1 MIEPGILGVRLRV
14 SIMRIVNQVPDR
26 DAVVPPR
33 RSTISSH
40 VADFRLPPYEFVTM
54 NRTVRGN
61 SPHRASPRVSSN
73 REIPVMARET
83 IYLVQAFTQG
93 KRARLN
99 ADTPIRC
106 KSPES
111 ALKTAERLEIS
122 KAGVV
127 AFSTSGDAELGEY
140 DDEPVVFFK
149 VGRLPAQF
157 QDQ

>member
-1 MIEPGILGVRLRV
+1 
-14 SIMRIVNQVPDR
+14 
-26 DAVVPPR
+26 
-33 RSTISSH
+33 
-40 VADFRLPPYEFVTM
+40 
-54 NRTVRGN
+54 
-61 SPHRASPRVSSN
+61 
-73 REIPVMARET
+73 MARET

-111 ALKTAERLEIS
+111 ALRTAERLAAS
-122 KAGVV
+122 KIGVV

-149 VGRLPAQF
+149 NGRLPVQF
-157 QDQ
+157 EEA